1 MTLILNGGD
10 RPITIDDILLDEI
23 EEHFEDAVSSHAG
36 CSPLVA
42 AAPPMHFKSEHP
54 LLYICKRFIG
64 NCNSKITQKN
74 KEP

>member
-10 RPITIDDILLDEI
+10 RPIIIDDILLDEI

-42 AAPPMHFKSEHP
+42 AAPPKQMPTLDAVGGKPTASGLSGVFDP
-54 LLYICKRFIG
+54 
-64 NCNSKITQKN
+64 
-74 KEP
+74 